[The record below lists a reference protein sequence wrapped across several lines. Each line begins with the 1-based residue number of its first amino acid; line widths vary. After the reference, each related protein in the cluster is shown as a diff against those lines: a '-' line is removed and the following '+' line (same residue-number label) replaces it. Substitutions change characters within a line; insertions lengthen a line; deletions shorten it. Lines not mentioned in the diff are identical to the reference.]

1 MDNILKYFA
10 GEKMQCTIG
19 VMISIVFIAT
29 SIYFLFQDK
38 PFYKGTAYVSLP
50 LAFFLLIICSAVLVR
65 TPKDIERVTTSY
77 EKSPDK
83 LQSEELARME
93 KVMYSFGIIKK
104 VEIGILILGI
114 ILAIVFWRNA
124 LWQGVG
130 VGLVVQGIAL
140 YQFDYFAELRG
151 AEYISFL
158 QSIG

>member
-19 VMISIVFIAT
+19 VIFSVLFIAA
-29 SIYFLFQDK
+29 SVYFLFQDK
-38 PFYKGTAYVSLP
+38 PFFKGAAYVSLP
-50 LAFFLLIICSAVLVR
+50 LAFFLLIICIAVLVR

-77 EKSPDK
+77 EQSPDK

-104 VEIGILILGI
+104 VELGILILGI
-114 ILAIVFWRNA
+114 VLAIVFWRNP

-130 VGLVVQGIAL
+130 VGLIIQGIGL
-140 YQFDYFAELRG
+140 YLFDHFAELRG
-151 AEYISFL
+151 EEYISFL
-158 QSIG
+158 QSMG